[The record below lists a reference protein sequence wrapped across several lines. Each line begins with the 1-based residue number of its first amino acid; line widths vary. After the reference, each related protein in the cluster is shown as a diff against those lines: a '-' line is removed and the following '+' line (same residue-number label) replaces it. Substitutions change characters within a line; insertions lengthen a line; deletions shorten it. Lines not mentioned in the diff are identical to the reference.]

1 MPTTTSAKKRVR
13 RNARRE
19 VINHA
24 RTSRVA
30 TYVRKVEAAIERRDK
45 SGAQAAFREAQPEL
59 MRGVTKGVVHRNAAA
74 RKLSRLSARIKSLP

>member
-24 RTSRVA
+24 RTNRVA
-30 TYVRKVEAAIERRDK
+30 TYVRKVESAIARRDK
-45 SGAQAAFREAQPEL
+45 PGAQAAFREAQPEL
-59 MRGVTKGVVHRNAAA
+59 MRGVSKGVVHRNAAA
-74 RKLSRLSARIKSLP
+74 RKLSRLSARIKSLS